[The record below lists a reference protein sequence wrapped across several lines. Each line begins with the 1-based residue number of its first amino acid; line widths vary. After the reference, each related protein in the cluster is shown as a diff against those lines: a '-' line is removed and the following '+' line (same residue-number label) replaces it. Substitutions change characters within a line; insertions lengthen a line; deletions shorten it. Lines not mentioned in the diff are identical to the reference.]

1 MTAKLKDS
9 VSNLARAH
17 SSLREALAVMPRT
30 AVIRS
35 AIIKNFEFNYEL
47 AWKSLKRYLE
57 YQGIQ
62 TTTPRQVIAEAY
74 RMGVITSDAVW
85 LAMIQDRNLSV
96 HTYDENLSKEMVQR
110 IEENYTP
117 IFDNLVQYLASELIK
132 I

>member
-117 IFDNLVQYLASELIK
+117 IFDHLVQYLASELIK